1 MDMEQEI
8 RDKSGGDLQDK
19 IEDVPG
25 TKTWGETHP
34 EKINTG
40 GGSSGSASEGGE
52 QPQQE
57 QPQQEFPR
65 ASKEEVFEAAERAKA
80 QFGGTAGGGGGVES
94 DADTSVA
101 QGAPP
106 SGDPGDYQEASG
118 GGQTATDTDA
128 DSVEEAPAGDG
139 DALTTG
145 QKLAGIM
152 GSDPSMKWESKIADK
167 LSGGDDDKATG

>member
-1 MDMEQEI
+1 MGMEEEIRENAGDRMQDNISNIEGTKKWGDMETNPDGTSAEPEM
-8 RDKSGGDLQDK
+8 SG
-19 IEDVPG
+19 E
-25 TKTWGETHP
+25 
-34 EKINTG
+34 
-40 GGSSGSASEGGE
+40 S
-52 QPQQE
+52 

-80 QFGGTAGGGGGVES
+80 EFGGTAGGGGGVES

-106 SGDPGDYQEASG
+106 SGDPSDYQAASQ
-118 GGQTATDTDA
+118 GGQTATATEA
-128 DSVEEAPAGDG
+128 GSEEEAPAGDG

-145 QKLAGIM
+145 QKFAGIM
-152 GSDPSMKWESKIADK
+152 GSDPNLKMESKIAEK